1 MSRSPTINARHP
13 SSRQHPSFPEA
24 FGFWLKLGL
33 IGFGGPAG
41 QIAIMQTE
49 LVDRRRWIDHGP
61 FMAGLDFAMLLPG
74 PEAQQLATYVGW
86 RLHGLR
92 GALAAGVLFVAPGA
106 ALLAALAWLAAA
118 HGDSAPVAALFDGFR
133 PVVVAVIAAALWR
146 LARRSFRGPAAVAM
160 AVAAFLA
167 LAVFAVPFPIVVGA
181 ALAVG
186 AVSAHLAPGL
196 FDHGVPSA
204 DSEVAPA
211 PGPGRA
217 LGLALLFA
225 MLWAA
230 PVALVVT
237 ALGPDPWGGI
247 AALFTKA
254 AFITFGGAY
263 AVLPYVAAEAVNHYG
278 WLAPGDMIDGLA
290 LAETTPGPLIL
301 VTQWIGFF
309 AGWNRAGALPPAA
322 AGLLAAALTTY
333 VTFLPCFLFIL
344 AGAPYVER
352 IARNR
357 TAAAALGAV
366 TAAVVGVIASL
377 GLYIADATLWPL
389 AADGTRGIDAF
400 AVVLAGAALAVLL
413 LTRLGIP
420 WMVLAGGLA
429 GLAART
435 LGITG

>member
-1 MSRSPTINARHP
+1 
-13 SSRQHPSFPEA
+13 
-24 FGFWLKLGL
+24 
-33 IGFGGPAG
+33 
-41 QIAIMQTE
+41 
-49 LVDRRRWIDHGP
+49 
-61 FMAGLDFAMLLPG
+61 
-74 PEAQQLATYVGW
+74 
-86 RLHGLR
+86 
-92 GALAAGVLFVAPGA
+92 
-106 ALLAALAWLAAA
+106 
-118 HGDSAPVAALFDGFR
+118 
-133 PVVVAVIAAALWR
+133 
-146 LARRSFRGPAAVAM
+146 
-160 AVAAFLA
+160 
-167 LAVFAVPFPIVVGA
+167 
-181 ALAVG
+181 
-186 AVSAHLAPGL
+186 
-196 FDHGVPSA
+196 
-204 DSEVAPA
+204 
-211 PGPGRA
+211 
-217 LGLALLFA
+217 

-420 WMVLAGGLA
+420 WVVLAGGLA
-429 GLAART
+429 GLAARA